1 MHREICRK
9 FLEHSCSVAGFH
21 RYRDISYLIKCIA
34 SGHCLGFR
42 YLREVGHILY
52 NCEPYLST
60 LHNISKKVVHRQ
72 TSRHNSER
80 HMISCRSILI
90 DRLIQ
95 FIVQGI
101 CHYLIITCKQLE
113 LVTSETE
120 LSRLI
125 ICSTYYECLRNKVV
139 LISEGHLKFCDVPQ
153 IFDLCL
159 CSRI

>member
-1 MHREICRK
+1 MDREICRQL
-9 FLEHSCSVAGFH
+9 LEHCRSIAGLD
-21 RYRDISYLIKCIA
+21 RYCNISYLIKCIA

-42 YLREVGHILY
+42 YLREVGHVLY

-80 HMISCRSILI
+80 HMTSCRSILI
-90 DRLIQ
+90 NRLIK

-101 CHYLIITCKQLE
+101 CHYLIISSKELE
-113 LVTSETE
+113 FVTPETE

-125 ICSTYYECLRNKVV
+125 ICSTYYECLRNEVI
-139 LISEGHLKFCDVPQ
+139 LISEGHLKLCDVPQ
-153 IFDLCL
+153 IVNLCL